1 LIGRKTSK
9 NNFWKSSILFGEV
22 IHLIGGVGGMRRP
35 RLTQSNLIIG
45 PWKWFQIYGVRRNG
59 CL

>member
-9 NNFWKSSILFGEV
+9 NNFWKSSILLFGEV

-45 PWKWFQIYGVRRNG
+45 PWKWFQIYGVRRN
-59 CL
+59 